1 MNGLNGGRIAHSMNF
16 LNNTDKLALM
26 QVASYECSENQCTTC
41 PYFAHV
47 ERPSEDFEGYCIS
60 IYLKQ
65 IVDKYYT
72 ERIEE

>member
-1 MNGLNGGRIAHSMNF
+1 MRELY
-16 LNNTDKLALM
+16 NTDRLALM
-26 QVASYECSENQCTTC
+26 QVANYDCMKNTDDCRAC

-47 ERPSEDFEGYCIS
+47 ESTAEDFDGGCIS

-72 ERIEE
+72 HKGE